1 MKIRFIFSLN
11 DNGPRNVYNLQ
22 FLLQSLY
29 MFMPN
34 LVFYVSIEQIRYIES
49 KYEDQQAYHIGS

>member
-1 MKIRFIFSLN
+1 MIT
-11 DNGPRNVYNLQ
+11 VYNLQ
-22 FLLQSLY
+22 FLLQPLY

-49 KYEDQQAYHIGS
+49 KYEDQQAYDIGS